1 MTESRVIPA
10 SPGWYIEETDE
21 DGEVSLDPV
30 VAWKVATDKH
40 GDDILLPFVDNCPG
54 FPPFALTEDSFEVL
68 NRHVV
73 YRPSHDPAK
82 EKN

>member
-30 VAWKVATDKH
+30 IAWKAATDKH
-40 GDDILLPFVDNCPG
+40 GDDILLPFVDSSPG
-54 FPPFALTEDSFEVL
+54 EPPFVYDEASFAVL

-73 YRPSHDPAK
+73 YRPSQGA
-82 EKN
+82 